1 MAKFTIQASGAP
13 QASPTTVYEIP
24 SPVWYDGTPTAGVSA
39 LPDTGIGSP
48 GGGWGWAALVVVLA
62 FVVVGF
68 AVLLRRRA
76 NRSI

>member
-1 MAKFTIQASGAP
+1 MAKFTIQESGTP

-24 SPVWYDGTPTAGVSA
+24 SPVGSDGTPTTGVSV
-39 LPDTGIGSP
+39 LPDTGIGFD

-62 FVVVGF
+62 FVVVAC